1 MDQTYVLSAQGADDR
16 RRTTTSDVAKDS
28 APSLPRPLRIL
39 IIADAKIPVPP
50 ATYGGTERIAALL
63 CEGLAERGH
72 AVTLMAANGS
82 RNYGR
87 LIPCPWAGRK
97 PYPYR
102 AWYKIRFQALSLWA
116 AHRADVVIN
125 FGRTDYLW
133 ALLKTRK
140 PLLCRFGNPIGAGE
154 TRSLLARR
162 RGRIRLVSISD
173 NQRRDFPSDHR
184 WQTIYNAVPLDRF
197 SFSDQADREY
207 LAFLGRLT
215 ANKGVDTAI
224 RVAERTGLPLKIAGN
239 VSDEAGGRAFFE
251 CEVRPHL
258 GGRIEWV
265 GQIGDVEKPAFLGQ
279 ARALLVPI
287 RWDEPFGI
295 VVAEALACGTPVI
308 AMDRGSMPELIRHSV
323 TGFLCHSSD
332 EMVNAIRQIGE
343 IDRCA
348 CRAECERRF
357 SVDRMV
363 EQYIAVAHDL
373 LSAPKGQISGEFAS
387 G

>member
-1 MDQTYVLSAQGADDR
+1 MLSAQGADDR

-50 ATYGGTERIAALL
+50 ATYGGTERIAALV

-72 AVTLMAANGS
+72 AVTLMAAKGS

-102 AWYKIRFQALSLWA
+102 AWCKIRFQALSLWA

-154 TRSLLARR
+154 IRSLLARR

-224 RVAERTGLPLKIAGN
+224 RVAQRTGLPLKIAGN
-239 VSDEAGGRAFFE
+239 VSDEAGGREFFE
-251 CEVRPHL
+251 RQVRPHL
-258 GGRIEWV
+258 GGRIEWI
-265 GQIGDVEKPAFLGQ
+265 GQIGDVEKSAFLGQ

-308 AMDRGSMPELIRHSV
+308 AFRRGAMPELIQDGVNGFLVSTEEEMADAVTNLHSV
-323 TGFLCHSSD
+323 S
-332 EMVNAIRQIGE
+332 R
-343 IDRCA
+343 RA
-348 CRAECERRF
+348 CRDDAEARF
-357 SVDRMV
+357 SVDMMTDRYLQV
-363 EQYIAVAHDL
+363 INSVL
-373 LSAPKGQISGEFAS
+373 TR
-387 G
+387 